1 MMKTTET
8 KNLQKNLRSYQRGTV
23 LPKGGIQFIV
33 LLLNNSVQKS
43 RFGKVPIILIH
54 ERNNPQDL
62 QQY

>member
-8 KNLQKNLRSYQRGTV
+8 RSLKNLRSYQRGTV

-43 RFGKVPIILIH
+43 RFGKVGWRVVEDH
-54 ERNNPQDL
+54 QN
-62 QQY
+62 Y